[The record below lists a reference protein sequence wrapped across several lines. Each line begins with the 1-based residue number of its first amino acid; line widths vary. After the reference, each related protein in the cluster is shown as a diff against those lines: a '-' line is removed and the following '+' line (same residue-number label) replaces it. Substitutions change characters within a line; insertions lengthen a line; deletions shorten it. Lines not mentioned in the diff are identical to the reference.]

1 MNEGLKQLG
10 QALRRK
16 RGITWLTLLTTLGVV
31 GFELLIPL
39 LTRDAVDVAVGDSTG
54 GLAATLLPELTPL
67 NAIITA
73 LVIVALA
80 RFAAQFGRRFTA
92 GKLSIDIQHLLRMDL
107 LDSLQ
112 RLDGPG
118 QDRIRTGQVVS
129 RSISDLSQVQR
140 LLAMLPLA
148 VGSLFKLV
156 LIVIIM
162 ATISPWLTL
171 MALAFLPAI
180 GIVAARA
187 RGQLHAASWDAQQA
201 ASDLATHV
209 EHNVTG
215 VRVVKAFA
223 QEERETDTLE
233 THSRS
238 LYARRMRSAH
248 LSARFQP
255 LLEELPQVAM
265 VINIILGGWLA
276 IQGQITV
283 GTFFAFSI
291 YLTQLTAITRMLS
304 GMVIRFQVGLA
315 SVDRIAELIATEPT
329 HRDPEHPVALPH
341 GPLGLRF
348 EQVHFALPERQVL
361 RSLDLEVA
369 PGETLGV
376 VGPTGSGK
384 SLAVQLAGGFHE
396 PDSGRIRLT
405 STQGEVDYAE
415 LTRADLRR
423 AVICVFDEPFLYST
437 SIRDNIAMGA
447 EVTDAEVAEAARLAC
462 ATDFIGE
469 LDRGYDT
476 VIGERG
482 LTLSG
487 GQRQR
492 IALARALLARPRV
505 LILDDATSAIDART
519 EALIN
524 ANLREAL
531 ADVTVIAIAHR
542 SSTLR
547 LADRVMVIEE
557 GRRVAVGTL
566 PQVSDNPRFTSLF
579 DPTGR
584 TPGQEPERDL
594 FPTVERV
601 DPDAPTGRLAQHIQ
615 ALPAATEEP
624 HLDAARIRADTT
636 PFRVGQLFRRVKWLL
651 AGVVALLALGVVTGL
666 AFPTLMRLA
675 VDRGV
680 NQQDPS
686 ALWVVAGVGLLVVTV
701 GWVSA
706 WLRILLTARTG
717 ERLLFGLRLRSFAHL
732 QRLSLNYYESTTSG
746 RILTRM
752 TTDIDNLSSF
762 LQTGLAEAIVAL
774 ATLAGIIAMLLYTD
788 APLALVAFTAIPV
801 ILLAT
806 LIFRRISARLY
817 HRAREQVSQVNSSFA
832 EAVNGL
838 RTSQMHGMTGTTRER
853 LAAESGEYRRLRV
866 RSQTAVSIY
875 FPGIGAVSELAQA
888 AVLGVGALHVAR
900 GEISTGVLIA
910 FVMYLSQLFGPLQQL
925 GQIFDSYQQA
935 SVGLHRIRELLAEK
949 PGVPDTGTTP
959 GARQSAGGR
968 IDFRDVS
975 FAYGGTDTQVAHQL
989 NFRIEPGTT
998 LALVGPTGAGKSTV
1012 IKLLSRFYDPRD
1024 GSVHAGGTDLRE
1036 FPLRDWRAA
1045 IGSVP
1050 QESHL
1055 FPGTVA
1061 ENIAYGRPGASRAEI
1076 IAAAGRV
1083 GALPA
1088 LALLPDA
1095 LNHDV
1100 GERGRGL
1107 SSGQRQLIALAR
1119 AELTE
1124 PRLLLLDEATAT
1136 LDPATEALVLD
1147 ASAAVTRGRTS
1158 VVVAHRLATA
1168 ARADR
1173 ILVIDHGRIIEDGSH
1188 LTLLRYGGMYAAMWN
1203 SQ

>member
-1 MNEGLKQLG
+1 MNKGLKQLG
-10 QALRRK
+10 QALQRK
-16 RGITWLTLLTTLGVV
+16 RAITLLALLTTLGVV
-31 GFELLIPL
+31 AFELAIPL
-39 LTRDAVDVAVGDSTG
+39 LTRDAVDVAVGDSDG
-54 GLAATLLPELTPL
+54 GLAATLLPELAPL
-67 NAIITA
+67 SAIITVLA
-73 LVIVALA
+73 IVALA
-80 RFAAQFGRRFTA
+80 RFVAQFGRRFTA
-92 GKLSIDIQHLLRMDL
+92 GKLSIDIQHLLRMDV

-112 RLDGPG
+112 SLDGPA
-118 QDRIRTGQVVS
+118 QDRLSTGQVVS
-129 RSISDLSQVQR
+129 RSISDLGQVQR

-148 VGSLFKLV
+148 VGSLAKLV
-156 LIVIIM
+156 FIVIIM

-171 MALAFLPAI
+171 MALAFLPVI
-180 GIVAARA
+180 GVVAARA
-187 RGQLHAASWDAQQA
+187 RGQLYAASWDAQQS

-209 EHNVTG
+209 EQNVAG

-233 THSRS
+233 EHSRS
-238 LYARRMRSAH
+238 LYARRMRSAR
-248 LSARFQP
+248 LNARFQP
-255 LLEELPQVAM
+255 LLEELPQIAM
-265 VINIILGGWLA
+265 VVNVILGGWLA

-304 GMVIRFQVGLA
+304 GMVVRFQIGLA
-315 SVDRIAELIATEPT
+315 SVDRIAELIEAEPSHHEPDHPT
-329 HRDPEHPVALPH
+329 AIPE
-341 GPLGLRF
+341 GPLGLRLEKVEF
-348 EQVHFALPERQVL
+348 TTPERRVIQG
-361 RSLDLEVA
+361 LDLEVA

-376 VGPTGSGK
+376 VGPAGSGK
-384 SLAVQLAGGFHE
+384 SLAVQLIGGFHE
-396 PDSGRIRLT
+396 PDAGRILLT
-405 STQGEVDYAE
+405 SAVGSVDYE
-415 LTRADLRR
+415 EITRDELRR
-423 AVICVFDEPFLYST
+423 ALICVFDEPFLYST

-447 EVTDAEVAEAARLAC
+447 QVSDEEVVAAARLAC
-462 ATDFIGE
+462 AAEFIDE
-469 LDRGYDT
+469 LEEGYDT

-492 IALARALLARPRV
+492 IALARALLVRPRI

-524 ANLREAL
+524 ANLRRTL

-547 LADRVMVIEE
+547 LADRVMVLEE
-557 GRRVAVGTL
+557 GRAVAAGTL
-566 PQVSDNPRFTSLF
+566 AEVEDNPRFARLF
-579 DPTGR
+579 DPATR
-584 TPGQEPERDL
+584 TTSQAPERDL
-594 FPTVERV
+594 FPEVEWV
-601 DPDAPTGRLAQHIQ
+601 DPDAPTGQLAKRID
-615 ALPAATEEP
+615 ALPGATEQP
-624 HLDAARIRADTT
+624 HLDAARVRSDTS
-636 PFRVGQLFRRVKWLL
+636 PFRVGVLFKRVKWLL
-651 AGVVALLALGVVTGL
+651 AGVVVLLALGVATGL

-680 NQQDPS
+680 NEQDAG
-686 ALWVVAGVGLLVVTV
+686 ALWVVAGVGLMVVAV

-706 WLRILLTARTG
+706 WLRTLLTARTG

-732 QRLSLNYYESTTSG
+732 QRLSMSYYESTMSG

-788 APLALVAFTAIPV
+788 APLALVAFAAIPV
-801 ILLAT
+801 ILVAT
-806 LIFRRISARLY
+806 LIFRRISSRLY
-817 HRAREQVSQVNSSFA
+817 RRAREQVSQVNSSFA
-832 EAVNGL
+832 EAINGL
-838 RTSQMHGMTGTTRER
+838 RTSQMHNMTAVTRDR
-853 LAAESGEYRRLRV
+853 LETESGEYRRLRV

-935 SVGLHRIRELLAEK
+935 SVGLQRIQELLAEE
-949 PGVPDTGTTP
+949 PAVADDGTTP
-959 GARQSAGGR
+959 GADRAAGKEIG
-968 IDFRDVS
+968 FENVS
-975 FAYGGTDTQVAHQL
+975 FAYTEGGTEVAREL
-989 NFRIEPGTT
+989 NTRLAPGSTV
-998 LALVGPTGAGKSTV
+998 ALVGPTGAGKSTV
-1012 IKLLSRFYDPRD
+1012 VKLLSRFYDPQE
-1024 GSVHAGGTDLRE
+1024 GSVTAGGTDLRG
-1036 FPLRDWRAA
+1036 FPLQQWRAA

-1061 ENIAYGRPGASRAEI
+1061 ENIAYGRPGASREEI
-1076 IAAAGRV
+1076 IAAVRRV
-1083 GALPA
+1083 GALEA
-1088 LALLPDA
+1088 LSLLPDA
-1095 LNHDV
+1095 LNHRV
-1100 GERGRGL
+1100 GERGQGL

-1119 AELTE
+1119 AELIE

-1136 LDPATEALVLD
+1136 LDPATEATVLD

-1158 VVVAHRLATA
+1158 VIVAHRLATA

-1188 LTLLRYGGMYAAMWN
+1188 LTLLSYGGMYAAMWN